1 MSNSKDIHGDSLS
14 KLLQVRAQLKGVYLK
29 WTGDGIQD
37 IDQLC
42 LEYFH
47 RKALNECLWNGMKE
61 LMAMPELKE
70 LPETLYAQILS
81 IVLRA
86 QTNFELRRAEELAKN
101 PNHHPAPNPTLPG
114 TPA

>member
-1 MSNSKDIHGDSLS
+1 MSDNKDLRGDTLS

-61 LMAMPELKE
+61 LMAMPKLKE
-70 LPETLYAQILS
+70 LPEPVYAQILS

-86 QTNFELRRAEELAKN
+86 QVHFEIRRAEELAKN
-101 PNHHPAPNPTLPG
+101 PQHHTSPPTLPA
-114 TPA
+114 PSA